1 MSERI
6 LSGVLCSL
14 CNDVYV
20 YLGSGPCR
28 KMLIRMRFLF
38 SLILGICWF
47 RVKERG
53 SKQTWEKWY
62 LKCYVGNRVTAVPF
76 SW

>member
-20 YLGSGPCR
+20 YVESGPCR

-38 SLILGICWF
+38 SLILEICWV

-53 SKQTWEKWY
+53 SK
-62 LKCYVGNRVTAVPF
+62 
-76 SW
+76 